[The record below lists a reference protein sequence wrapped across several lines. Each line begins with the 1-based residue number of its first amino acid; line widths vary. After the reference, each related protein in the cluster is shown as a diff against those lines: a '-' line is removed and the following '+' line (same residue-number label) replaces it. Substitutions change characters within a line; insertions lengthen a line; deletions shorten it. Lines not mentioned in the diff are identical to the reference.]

1 MTLRF
6 ALEARPYAQAAC
18 WSSFSTVVFL
28 SLVRNP
34 TLGKAARYA
43 VLVALGLFTQPYSVF
58 IPVAHLIWLALVK
71 RDWRAMWLAGAAVAA
86 ASLAFLPWYFQAH
99 SIWQGA
105 IDSGVRFFVSARDL
119 LVIPHELMGTG
130 YAGAAL
136 TAIAIVVALFWS
148 PWSKIEKTF
157 WIFCSAIPLVLVPAA
172 DSHFGYFLAVRQM
185 IFALVPIAI
194 LIVAC
199 MEVRG
204 WGWVLPMAL
213 LGASIYEDI
222 RWTRRP
228 GESWEAAASQLKA
241 ADCSVFVPSGARTM
255 YLFFEPQLRVCDE
268 NALTSTG
275 AVALALSPDQYE
287 DVLAEARQKLIRE
300 GFRKVADLRTA
311 DPRIEL
317 YRR

>member
-1 MTLRF
+1 
-6 ALEARPYAQAAC
+6 
-18 WSSFSTVVFL
+18 
-28 SLVRNP
+28 
-34 TLGKAARYA
+34 
-43 VLVALGLFTQPYSVF
+43 
-58 IPVAHLIWLALVK
+58 
-71 RDWRAMWLAGAAVAA
+71 
-86 ASLAFLPWYFQAH
+86 
-99 SIWQGA
+99 
-105 IDSGVRFFVSARDL
+105 
-119 LVIPHELMGTG
+119 
-130 YAGAAL
+130 
-136 TAIAIVVALFWS
+136 
-148 PWSKIEKTF
+148 
-157 WIFCSAIPLVLVPAA
+157 
-172 DSHFGYFLAVRQM
+172 
-185 IFALVPIAI
+185 
-194 LIVAC
+194 
-199 MEVRG
+199 
-204 WGWVLPMAL
+204 MAL